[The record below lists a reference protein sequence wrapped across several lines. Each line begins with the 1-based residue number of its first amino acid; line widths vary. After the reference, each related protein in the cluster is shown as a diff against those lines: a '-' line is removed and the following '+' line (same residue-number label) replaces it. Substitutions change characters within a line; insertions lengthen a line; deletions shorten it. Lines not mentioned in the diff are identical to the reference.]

1 MSEVK
6 QKKGLTAFLASRRGR
21 TLFHVLY
28 SVGAAIVILGAL
40 AKIIHLPQS
49 NLLLIIGMVTEAF
62 VFLISAFD
70 VDQVDYV
77 EQSSPAVQGG
87 GGVYIGGQSSV
98 NGNTSS
104 NGGAVIAGGTSNS
117 GGSGFSGNPTIVVG
131 GGSVGGSSSG
141 GSIRHISSTE
151 GGIGENTSTINAEGA
166 EQIASSA
173 AALNEVSQKL
183 LDNYEQLNLSTAD
196 ATALSS
202 NMKKLNENILK
213 MNQVYESQLHTIE
226 TQMNTISH
234 INFSLERIKNLYSN
248 TVTDSDVFRMENE
261 KMKLQI
267 QELNKVYARLLH
279 AMNVG
284 PQGYNNNF

>member
-77 EQSSPAVQGG
+77 EESTQVSHGV
-87 GGVYIGGQSSV
+87 GGVFIGGQSSGSIDNLQGAAV
-98 NGNTSS
+98 SGGNGNSS
-104 NGGAVIAGGTSNS
+104 
-117 GGSGFSGNPTIVVG
+117 SGFSGGSTIVVG
-131 GGSVGGSSSG
+131 GGTVGGSSSSG
-141 GSIRHISSTE
+141 GSIRHITSPEVGGKNSPISSE
-151 GGIGENTSTINAEGA
+151 GS

-267 QELNKVYARLLH
+267 QELNKVYARLLCFT
-279 AMNVG
+279 
-284 PQGYNNNF
+284 YS

>member
-77 EQSSPAVQGG
+77 EESTQVSHGV
-87 GGVYIGGQSSV
+87 GGVFIGGQSSGSV
-98 NGNTSS
+98 DNLQGAVVSGGNGNSS
-104 NGGAVIAGGTSNS
+104 
-117 GGSGFSGNPTIVVG
+117 SGFSGASTIVVG
-131 GGSVGGSSSG
+131 GGTVGGSSSSG

-151 GGIGENTSTINAEGA
+151 SIGGKNSPISSEGS